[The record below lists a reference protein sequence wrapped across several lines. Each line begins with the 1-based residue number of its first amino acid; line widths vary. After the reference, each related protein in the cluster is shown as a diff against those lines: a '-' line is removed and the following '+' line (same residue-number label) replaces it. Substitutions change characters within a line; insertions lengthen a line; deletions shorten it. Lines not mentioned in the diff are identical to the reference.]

1 MYGLAL
7 GESGST
13 SMFGNGMWEVGIWK
27 VVVLDEG
34 EAMAML
40 SQAVGPCLPLR
51 HSSVW
56 ALVGRRVLVCRM

>member
-1 MYGLAL
+1 
-7 GESGST
+7 
-13 SMFGNGMWEVGIWK
+13 MFGNGMWEVGIWK